1 MRYDR
6 TLIQIRERSF
16 LDLLDLALYV
26 ARARPKV
33 LGLTALVGIAPWAA
47 LNYWLLSDP
56 DLPPSLWVVL
66 LIFEAPWATAPLT
79 LVLGDLMFGVPPRL
93 PRMLKA
99 LLVSLPAMILS
110 QVIVRGV
117 LLVTIVGYPFMPSQY
132 AFLNEVILL
141 ERLGTFRRRKR
152 QQRSDDESMFIRLRT
167 LSRGFEGEF
176 FVRWLVQI
184 FIGLTFALCFW
195 MCSKT
200 LGSTLIGNELTWYQP
215 GLNDLDGLIFQTAVW
230 ISVAFFGVYRFF
242 AYIDRRIRLEGW
254 ELDLRIKAVAR
265 RLEERAN

>member
-1 MRYDR
+1 
-6 TLIQIRERSF
+6 
-16 LDLLDLALYV
+16 
-26 ARARPKV
+26 
-33 LGLTALVGIAPWAA
+33 
-47 LNYWLLSDP
+47 
-56 DLPPSLWVVL
+56 
-66 LIFEAPWATAPLT
+66 
-79 LVLGDLMFGVPPRL
+79 
-93 PRMLKA
+93 
-99 LLVSLPAMILS
+99 
-110 QVIVRGV
+110 VRGL

-132 AFLNEVILL
+132 GFLNEVILL
-141 ERLGTFRRRKR
+141 ERLGTFR
-152 QQRSDDESMFIRLRT
+152 QFGRSRT

-184 FIGLTFALCFW
+184 FLGLTFSLCFW
-195 MCSKT
+195 MCAKT
-200 LGSTLIGNELTWYQP
+200 LGSTLIGNELTWYRP